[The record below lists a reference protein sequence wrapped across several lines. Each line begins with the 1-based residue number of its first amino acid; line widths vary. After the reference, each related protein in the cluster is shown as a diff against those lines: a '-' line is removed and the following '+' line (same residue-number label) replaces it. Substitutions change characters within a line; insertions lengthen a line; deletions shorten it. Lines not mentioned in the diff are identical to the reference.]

1 MLGVSDGTT
10 VFRPDSFSY
19 LRIPAAD
26 PTAAAAFYTAVFG
39 WEVEP
44 ESGRFTDGSGHVIG
58 HFVSDLDVAG
68 EAGVRPYIYVLD
80 VDQTL
85 AKLTTLGGVLMT
97 PPYPEGNL
105 RVATFRDPDGNVI
118 GLWQQA
124 APGHA

>member
-1 MLGVSDGTT
+1 VIDGTT

-19 LRIPAAD
+19 LRIPAPD
-26 PTAAAAFYTAVFG
+26 PTRAAAFYTRAFG

-68 EAGVRPYIYVLD
+68 EAGVRPYIYVVD

-105 RVATFRDPDGNVI
+105 RVATFRDPDGNVM

-124 APGHA
+124 AP